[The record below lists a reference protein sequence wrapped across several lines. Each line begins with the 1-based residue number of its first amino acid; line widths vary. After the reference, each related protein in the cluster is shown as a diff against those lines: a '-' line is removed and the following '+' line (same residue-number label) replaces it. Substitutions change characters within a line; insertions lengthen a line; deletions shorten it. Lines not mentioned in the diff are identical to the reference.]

1 MITLKNIRTGYGGHV
16 ALHGLDCRIAHD
28 RTTVLLGPGGSG
40 KSSFLKVLASAVR
53 GPLPPMWCTGVI
65 EGLTDSLFY
74 LPQGP
79 ETAALSRPLR
89 ALLGDDDPP
98 ERTVGRVWDGI
109 AQCDALLSLLDV
121 PLAILS
127 PSRRRLVTLTAAL
140 ASRADLLLLDE
151 PDAGADERDRAWIRA
166 CLAAL
171 RGRRTIV
178 LVTHDLELA
187 RSVSDDALFLLD
199 GRLIEA
205 ADTHTFFAAPV
216 HPRTRDLITYGA

>member
-16 ALHGLDCRIAHD
+16 ALHDIDCRISRG

-40 KSSFLKVLASAVR
+40 KSTFLRVLASPVL
-53 GPLPPMWCTGVI
+53 GLHPSMWCTGAIDGINTSV
-65 EGLTDSLFY
+65 SY
-74 LPQGP
+74 LPQRQEG
-79 ETAALSRPLR
+79 AALARPLR

-109 AQCDALLSLLDV
+109 ADCEALLTLLDV

-127 PSRRRLVTLTAAL
+127 PSRRRLVALTAAL
-140 ASRADLLLLDE
+140 ASAAELLLLDE

-171 RGRRTIV
+171 RGRRTSV
-178 LVTHDLELA
+178 VVTHDLELA
-187 RSVSDDALFLLD
+187 RAVSDDALFLLD

-205 ADTHTFFAAPV
+205 ADTSTFFAAPA